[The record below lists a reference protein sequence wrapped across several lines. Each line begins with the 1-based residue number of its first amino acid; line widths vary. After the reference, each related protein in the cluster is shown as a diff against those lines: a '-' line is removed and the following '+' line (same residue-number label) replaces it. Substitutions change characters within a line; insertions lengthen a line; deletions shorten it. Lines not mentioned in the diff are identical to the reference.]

1 LQHYFQA
8 LGISAVL
15 DAGVRVDGELVGVLC
30 LEHSNGPRAWQSDE
44 IAFAGELAD
53 HFAHVKISQQKRN
66 ATDALS
72 LFQRAVEQSASAF
85 MLVDRDGLVQYVNP
99 SFSAITLYSQGEI
112 QGRRL
117 SDLPAL
123 ESLEIG

>member
-1 LQHYFQA
+1 
-8 LGISAVL
+8 
-15 DAGVRVDGELVGVLC
+15 
-30 LEHSNGPRAWQSDE
+30 
-44 IAFAGELAD
+44 
-53 HFAHVKISQQKRN
+53 KISQQKRS

-85 MLVDRDGLVQYVNP
+85 LLVDRDGLVQYVNP
-99 SFSAITLYSQGEI
+99 SFSAITLYSPEEI

-123 ESLEIG
+123 ESLGDLLLEAPDPTSMPNNWHYEFRSRRKNFEPYWGQLSIS

>member
-1 LQHYFQA
+1 GDHFEDPAPLDINQFPRYLEALLSGRAIDAHNALRDPRTSELLHYFQP

-30 LEHSNGPRAWQSDE
+30 LEHSAGTRAWQSDE

-53 HFAHVKISQQKRN
+53 HFAHVKISQQKRS
-66 ATDALS
+66 ATNALS

-85 MLVDRDGLVQYVNP
+85 LL
-99 SFSAITLYSQGEI
+99 
-112 QGRRL
+112 
-117 SDLPAL
+117 
-123 ESLEIG
+123 